1 MGMSGGLDINSMV
14 NKIVETERAPK
25 QQRIERERTDIDTNI
40 SAYGRLRE
48 SLDTMKDLMASFRQ
62 DNAFSLR
69 SVTSTDEEVISAT
82 ATHEALAG
90 KYAVD
95 VQQLAQ
101 AHKLASNALAEDTK
115 FGPGKL
121 LIELG
126 DKEFKI
132 DIKQDNASFVDVARA
147 INESN
152 SNPGVRASIIKDDE
166 GSRLI
171 LASDKSGAKNE
182 IKISVSA
189 IPGNPLHN
197 FGYQSL
203 TDQVLGPVDDMA
215 KMAEAAIND
224 SLSEDPTAEKKDTSD
239 PELAMAAETK
249 NGEEKEL
256 APEDDPNDPSNVIPG
271 WSESASGTLTDNWDD
286 ILPTAVSTATDMSMP
301 ASVALSAA
309 KVGYEQAIGMTQLQ
323 SASDAKVVLDG
334 IAELSS
340 ETNVIKDAIQGVDLT
355 LKSVGSTVDKPVELD
370 IQYDRASVKASIE
383 RFVEA
388 YNQFYAVS
396 QELGSVNPRTG
407 QGGPLSGDSIIRS
420 SESRLKSTFS
430 SPVTS
435 APESIKTLSELG
447 ISTTRAGTLEINYS
461 VLDRQINE
469 NFTNLHGFF
478 GGSDGFAKK
487 VEDVIQAFT
496 GSTGSIRTRE
506 NSLVDQGYR
515 LDDEQVTLDRRM
527 ESLEGRTF
535 DKFSAMQ
542 EVTGKMQSQLSG
554 MMNAMS
560 AGM

>member
-48 SLDTMKDLMASFRQ
+48 SLDTMKGLMASFRQ

-69 SVTSTDEEVISAT
+69 SVTSTDEEIISAT

-121 LIELG
+121 LIQLG
-126 DKEFKI
+126 EKEFKI
-132 DIKQDNASFVDVARA
+132 NIKQDNASFVDVARA

-152 SNPGVRASIIKDDE
+152 LNPGVRASIIKDDE
-166 GSRLI
+166 GSRLV

-197 FGYQSL
+197 FGYQTL
-203 TDQVLGPVDDMA
+203 TDQMLGPVDDIA
-215 KMAEAAIND
+215 KMAEEAMND
-224 SLSEDPTAEKKDTSD
+224 PLSDDPNAVKEDGKSE
-239 PELAMAAETK
+239 ELD
-249 NGEEKEL
+249 
-256 APEDDPNDPSNVIPG
+256 PEDDPNDPSNVIPG

-286 ILPTAVSTATDMSMP
+286 MLPTAVSTAADMSVP
-301 ASVALSAA
+301 ASLALSAA

-355 LKSVGSTVDKPVELD
+355 LKSVGNTQENPVELD

-388 YNQFYAVS
+388 YNQFYGVS

-407 QGGPLSGDSIIRS
+407 QGGPLSGDSVIRS

-430 SPVTS
+430 SPVAS
-435 APESIKTLSELG
+435 APESIKTLSSLG

>member
-121 LIELG
+121 LIQLG

-197 FGYQSL
+197 FGYQTL
-203 TDQVLGPVDDMA
+203 TDQVLGPVDDIA
-215 KMAEAAIND
+215 KMAETAISD
-224 SLSEDPTAEKKDTSD
+224 SLSEDPTTEKKD
-239 PELAMAAETK
+239 
-249 NGEEKEL
+249 GEDKEPD
-256 APEDDPNDPSNVIPG
+256 PEDDPNDPSNVIPG

-355 LKSVGSTVDKPVELD
+355 LKSVGNTADDPVELD

-430 SPVTS
+430 SPVAS

-542 EVTGKMQSQLSG
+542 EATGKMQSQLSG